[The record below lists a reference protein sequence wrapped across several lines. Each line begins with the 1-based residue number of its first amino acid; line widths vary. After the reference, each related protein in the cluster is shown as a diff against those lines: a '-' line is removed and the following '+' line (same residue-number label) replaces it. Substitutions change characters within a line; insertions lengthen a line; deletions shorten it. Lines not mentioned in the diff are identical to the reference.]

1 MKKSCACGIKISTK
15 MTPSPYPSHPRP
27 RSTKRGRQGRGSSP
41 LSWWERV
48 RVRGNSRSGFTLLEL
63 IISIALIGIIVLI
76 IAGTMRLGFRS
87 VDSGEKK
94 IESLERI
101 RASLN
106 IIDSQIQSEIPL
118 TYDDEGVRKYYFIG
132 ERKFMQ
138 FTTNCSIW
146 GGESGYVTVT
156 YKVESGDN
164 GRQVL
169 YASENIV
176 GMEGKRDTKLFDS
189 FEMIYFEYFYKD
201 PTEEEGEWV
210 EQWKE
215 DAGIP
220 EKVKVHLVEGTRDLS
235 IIIPFR
241 ARGSLTQT
249 PGAVSS
255 GKFIG
260 P

>member
-1 MKKSCACGIKISTK
+1 MISSYKS
-15 MTPSPYPSHPRP
+15 PPHPPLNKGGR
-27 RSTKRGRQGRGSSP
+27 RGGK
-41 LSWWERV
+41 LV
-48 RVRGNSRSGFTLLEL
+48 LRGNCGFTLLEL

-76 IAGTMRLGFRS
+76 IGSAMRLGFRS
-87 VDSGEKK
+87 VNSGEKR

-106 IIDSQIQSEIPL
+106 ILDSQIQSEIPL
-118 TYDDEGVRKYYFIG
+118 TYDDEGVRKYYFKG
-132 ERKFMQ
+132 EREFMQ
-138 FTTNCSIW
+138 FTTNHSIW

-176 GMEGKRDTKLFDS
+176 GMESKRDTKLFDA

-201 PTEEEGEWV
+201 PTEEKGEWV
-210 EQWKE
+210 EQWTDE
-215 DAGIP
+215 VNIP
-220 EKVKVHLVEGTRDLS
+220 EKVRFHLVEGTKDLS

-241 ARGSLTQT
+241 TRGSLTQM
-249 PGAVSS
+249 PS
-255 GKFIG
+255 GSTGFQVPIG
-260 P
+260 Q